1 MYLYCLRLVALSGFL
16 LIHYKN
22 GLILSVHI
30 NIMIIIINLNREKV
44 EMRKLNYFSIALL
57 PLMLAACGG
66 NFGVQ
71 PVAKP
76 TPTAQTPS
84 DSKPSKPEDVPT
96 PPPAGPSVETTP
108 VNRPAVG
115 AAMRLLRRNIATS
128 DKDGNDFPNSKQ
140 AEEKLSFKEED
151 ILFLY
156 GSKKDQRQQLEDKI
170 HQLNPN
176 VQIRTSKNENKKY
189 GYKFVDAGY
198 VYTKDGKDEIE
209 WTSNYKQSTNRF
221 GYDGFVYYSGEHPS
235 QSLPSAGTV
244 KYSGNWQYMTDA
256 IRHRT
261 GKAGDPSED
270 LGYIVY
276 YGQNVGAT
284 SYAATADDREGKH
297 PAEYTVNFDQK
308 TLNGKLIKN
317 QYVQKRDD
325 PKKPLTIY
333 DITAKLDGNRFTGSA
348 KVNTEVKTNHADK
361 EYLFFHTDADQRLEG
376 GFFGDNGEELAGRF
390 ISNDN
395 SVFGVFAGKQKTDAS
410 GTNPA
415 MPSEKH
421 TKILD
426 SLKIS
431 VDEASD
437 NNARTFAISPMPDLG
452 HPDKLL
458 VEGREIPL
466 VNQEQTID
474 LADGRKMTVRA
485 CCDFL
490 TYVKLGRIKT
500 DRPASK
506 PKAEDKR
513 EDEESAG
520 VGNDEEGEDE
530 IGDEEG
536 GAGDEAVGDEGSEED
551 EAAENEGGEEDE
563 AEEPEEESPAEGGG
577 GGSDGISP
585 APEAPKGRDIDLF
598 LKGIRTAEADI
609 PKTGTAH
616 YTGTWEARI
625 GKPIQWDNQAD
636 KAAKAEFTVDFGGK
650 SISGTLTEK
659 NGVQP
664 AFYIEN
670 GKIEGNGFHATA
682 HTRESGIDLSG
693 QGSTKPQIFKADNL
707 LVTGGF
713 YGPQAEELGGTIFNK
728 DGKSLDI
735 TEDTENE
742 AEAGVGEQLEPEV
755 KHQFGVV
762 FGAKKD
768 DKEVE
773 K

>member
-1 MYLYCLRLVALSGFL
+1 MC
-16 LIHYKN
+16 
-22 GLILSVHI
+22 
-30 NIMIIIINLNREKV
+30 
-44 EMRKLNYFSIALL
+44 KLNYFSIALL

-96 PPPAGPSVETTP
+96 PPPAKPSIEITP
-108 VNRPAVG
+108 VNQPAVG
-115 AAMRLLRRNIATS
+115 AAMRLLRRNTAFHRE
-128 DKDGNDFPNSKQ
+128 DGTEIPDSKQ
-140 AEEKLSFKEED
+140 AEEKLSFQEGD
-151 ILFLY
+151 VLFLY
-156 GSKKDQRQQLEDKI
+156 GSKENKLQQLKSEI
-170 HQLNPN
+170 HKRNPN
-176 VQIRTSKNENKKY
+176 VRIRTSENENKKY
-189 GYKFVDAGY
+189 DYKFVDAGY
-198 VYTKDGKDEIE
+198 VYVKGKDEIK
-209 WTSNYKQSTNRF
+209 WTLDYKQFSNRL
-221 GYDGFVYYSGEHPS
+221 GYDGFVYYSGERPS
-235 QSLPSAGTV
+235 QSLPGAGTV
-244 KYSGNWQYMTDA
+244 EYSGNWQYMTDA
-256 IRHRT
+256 KRHRT
-261 GKAGDPSED
+261 GQAVSSVD
-270 LGYIVY
+270 LGYTTY
-276 YGQNVGAT
+276 YGNEIGAA
-284 SYAATADDREGKH
+284 SYEARDADSREKH
-297 PAEYTVNFDQK
+297 PAEYTVDFDKK
-308 TLNGKLIKN
+308 TLEGKLIKN
-317 QYVQKRDD
+317 QYVKPNEQ
-325 PKKPLTIY
+325 KKPLTIY
-333 DITAKLDGNRFTGSA
+333 DITATLDGNRFTGSA
-348 KVNTEVKTNHADK
+348 KINTELKTSHADK

-376 GFFGDNGEELAGRF
+376 GFFGDKGEELAGRF

-437 NNARTFAISPMPDLG
+437 KNARQFAISPMPDLG

-466 VNQEQTID
+466 VNQEQTIN

-506 PKAEDKR
+506 PKAEDKG
-513 EDEESAG
+513 EDEEGAG
-520 VGNDEEGEDE
+520 VDNGEESEDE
-530 IGDEEG
+530 IGDEEEG
-536 GAGDEAVGDEGSEED
+536 TEDAAVGDEGSEED

-563 AEEPEEESPAEGGG
+563 GEEPEEESPAEGGG

-636 KAAKAEFTVDFGGK
+636 KTAKAEFNVDFGEK

-659 NGVQP
+659 NGVEP
-664 AFYIEN
+664 AFHIEN
-670 GKIEGNGFHATA
+670 GVIEGNGFHATA
-682 HTRESGIDLSG
+682 RTRESGINLSG
-693 QGSTKPQIFKADNL
+693 NGSTNPQSFKADNL

-728 DGKSLDI
+728 DGKSLGI

-742 AEAGVGEQLEPEV
+742 AEAGVGEQLGPEV
-755 KHQFGVV
+755 KPQFGVV

-768 DKEVE
+768 NKEVE

>member
-1 MYLYCLRLVALSGFL
+1 
-16 LIHYKN
+16 
-22 GLILSVHI
+22 
-30 NIMIIIINLNREKV
+30 MIIIINQIGGKV
-44 EMRKLNYFSIALL
+44 GMCKPNYGGIVLL
-57 PLMLAACGG
+57 PLLLASCIGG

-71 PVAKP
+71 PVVES
-76 TPTAQTPS
+76 TPTAYPVTFK
-84 DSKPSKPEDVPT
+84 SKDVPT
-96 PPPAGPSVETTP
+96 SPPAGPSVETTP

-140 AEEKLSFKEED
+140 AEEKLSFKED
-151 ILFLY
+151 DVLFLY
-156 GSKKDQRQQLEDKI
+156 GSKGNELQQLKSEI
-170 HQLNPN
+170 HKRNPEAS
-176 VQIRTSKNENKKY
+176 ITTSEKENKKY

-198 VYTKDGKDEIE
+198 VYTKNGKDEIE
-209 WTSNYKQSTNRF
+209 WTSNHKQFSNRF

-270 LGYIVY
+270 LGYITY

-284 SYAATADDREGKH
+284 SYAATADDREKH
-297 PAEYTVNFDQK
+297 PAEYTVDFDKK
-308 TLNGKLIKN
+308 TLTGQLIKN
-317 QYVQKRDD
+317 QYVQNKNNPNE

-333 DITAKLDGNRFTGSA
+333 NITADLNGNRFTGSA
-348 KVNTEVKTNHADK
+348 KVNTEVKTSHADK
-361 EYLFFHTDADQRLEG
+361 EHLFFHTDADRRLEG

-395 SVFGVFAGKQKTDAS
+395 SVFGVFAGKKTETANAADTKPALPS
-410 GTNPA
+410 G
-415 MPSEKH
+415 KH

-431 VDEASD
+431 VDEATD
-437 NNARTFAISPMPDLG
+437 KNARPFAISSMPDFG

-466 VNQEQTID
+466 VNKEQIIK
-474 LADGRKMTVRA
+474 LADGRKMTVSA

-500 DRPASK
+500 ERPAVK
-506 PKAEDKR
+506 PKAQDEEDSDIDNGEESEDEISEDDNGEDEVTEEEEAEETEEETD
-513 EDEESAG
+513 EDEE
-520 VGNDEEGEDE
+520 
-530 IGDEEG
+530 
-536 GAGDEAVGDEGSEED
+536 
-551 EAAENEGGEEDE
+551 
-563 AEEPEEESPAEGGG
+563 EEPEETEETEEKSPTEGN
-577 GGSDGISP
+577 GGSGSILP
-585 APEAPKGRDIDLF
+585 ALEAPKGRDIDLF

-609 PKTGTAH
+609 PRTGKAH

-636 KAAKAEFTVDFGGK
+636 KAAAKAEFTVDFGGK
-650 SISGTLTEK
+650 SISGKLTEK
-659 NGVQP
+659 NGVEP
-664 AFYIEN
+664 AFHIEN
-670 GKIEGNGFHATA
+670 GKIEGNGFYATA
-682 HTRESGIDLSG
+682 RTRDNGINLSG
-693 QGSTKPQIFKADNL
+693 NGSTNPQSFKADNL
-707 LVTGGF
+707 LVMGGF

-735 TEDTENE
+735 TEDIANEVE
-742 AEAGVGEQLEPEV
+742 AETEADAGEQLEPEV
-755 KHQFGVV
+755 KPQFGVV

-768 DKEVE
+768 MQEVE

>member
-1 MYLYCLRLVALSGFL
+1 
-16 LIHYKN
+16 
-22 GLILSVHI
+22 
-30 NIMIIIINLNREKV
+30 
-44 EMRKLNYFSIALL
+44 MRKLNYFSIALL

-76 TPTAQTPS
+76 TLTAQTPS

-96 PPPAGPSVETTP
+96 PPPAKPSIETTP
-108 VNRPAVG
+108 VNQPAVG
-115 AAMRLLRRNIATS
+115 AAMRLLRRNTAFHRE
-128 DKDGNDFPNSKQ
+128 DGTAIPDSKQ

-156 GSKKDQRQQLEDKI
+156 GSKKDQRQQLKDKI
-170 HQLNPN
+170 RQPN
-176 VQIRTSKNENKKY
+176 STASITTSEKKNERY
-189 GYKFVDAGY
+189 SYKFVDAGY
-198 VYTKDGKDEIE
+198 VYVKGEDEIK
-209 WTSNYKQSTNRF
+209 WTSDHKQFSNRL

-270 LGYIVY
+270 LGYLTY

-284 SYAATADDREGKH
+284 SYAATADDREKH
-297 PAEYTVNFDQK
+297 PAEYTVDFDKK
-308 TLNGKLIKN
+308 TLTGQLIKN
-317 QYVQKRDD
+317 QYVQNKNNPNE

-333 DITAKLDGNRFTGSA
+333 NITAKLDGNRFTGSA
-348 KVNTEVKTNHADK
+348 KVNTELKTSHADK
-361 EYLFFHTDADQRLEG
+361 EHLFFHTDADQRLEG

-395 SVFGVFAGKQKTDAS
+395 SVFGVFAGKKTDAS

-431 VDEASD
+431 VDEATD
-437 NNARTFAISPMPDLG
+437 KNARKFAISPMPDLG

-466 VNQEQTID
+466 VNQEQTIN
-474 LADGRKMTVRA
+474 LADGRKMIVSA

-513 EDEESAG
+513 EDEEDTG
-520 VGNDEEGEDE
+520 VGNGEEGTEDEAAEGSEGGEDE
-530 IGDEEG
+530 IGDEGG
-536 GAGDEAVGDEGSEED
+536 GAED
-551 EAAENEGGEEDE
+551 EAAENEGSEEEGGEE

-598 LKGIRTAEADI
+598 LKGIRTAETNI
-609 PKTGTAH
+609 PQTGKAR

-625 GKPIQWDNQAD
+625 SKPIQWDNHAD
-636 KAAKAEFTVDFGGK
+636 KKAAKAEFDVDFGEK

-659 NGVQP
+659 NGVEA
-664 AFYIEN
+664 AFYIEK
-670 GKIEGNGFHATA
+670 GVIEGNGFHATA
-682 HTRESGIDLSG
+682 RTRDNGINLSG
-693 QGSTKPQIFKADNL
+693 TGSTNPKTFQANDL
-707 LVTGGF
+707 RVEGGF

-742 AEAGVGEQLEPEV
+742 AEAEAGVGEQLKPEV
-755 KHQFGVV
+755 KPQFGVV

>member
-1 MYLYCLRLVALSGFL
+1 MC
-16 LIHYKN
+16 KP
-22 GLILSVHI
+22 
-30 NIMIIIINLNREKV
+30 
-44 EMRKLNYFSIALL
+44 NYGGIVLL
-57 PLMLAACGG
+57 PLLLASCIGG

-71 PVAKP
+71 PVVES
-76 TPTAQTPS
+76 TPTAYPATFK
-84 DSKPSKPEDVPT
+84 SKDVPT
-96 PPPAGPSVETTP
+96 SPPAGPSVETTP
-108 VNRPAVG
+108 VNQPAVG
-115 AAMRLLRRNIATS
+115 AAMRLPRRNIAAF
-128 DKDGNDFPNSKQ
+128 DKNGNEIPNSKQ
-140 AEEKLSFKEED
+140 AEEYLPLKEED
-151 ILFLY
+151 ILFLD
-156 GSKKDQRQQLEDKI
+156 GTPKEQADKLKKEINGRY
-170 HQLNPN
+170 PN
-176 VQIRTSKNENKKY
+176 VKIYTSDLKDAVYKY
-189 GYKFVDAGY
+189 KYVRAGY
-198 VYTKDGKDEIE
+198 VYTRFGTDEIE
-209 WTSNYKQSTNRF
+209 QNSGGKQVTHRL
-221 GYDGFVYYSGEHPS
+221 GYDGFVYYSGERPS

-244 KYSGNWQYMTDA
+244 EYSGNWQYMTDVK
-256 IRHRT
+256 RHRA
-261 GKAGDPSED
+261 GKAVGIDN
-270 LGYIVY
+270 LGYITF
-276 YGQNVGAT
+276 YGNDVGAT
-284 SYAATADDREGKH
+284 SYAAKDVDEREKH
-297 PAEYTVNFDQK
+297 PAEYTVDFDNK

-317 QYVQKRDD
+317 QYVQNKSNPNE

-333 DITAKLDGNRFTGSA
+333 NITATLDGNRFTGSA
-348 KVNTEVKTNHADK
+348 KVNTELKTSHADK
-361 EYLFFHTDADQRLEG
+361 EYLFFHTDADERLEG
-376 GFFGDNGEELAGRF
+376 GFFGDKGEELAGRF

-431 VDEASD
+431 VDEATD
-437 NNARTFAISPMPDLG
+437 NNARQFAISPMPDLG

-466 VNQEQTID
+466 VNQEQIIN

-490 TYVKLGRIKT
+490 TYVKFGRIKT

-520 VGNDEEGEDE
+520 VDNGEEGTEDEAAEGSEGGEDE

-536 GAGDEAVGDEGSEED
+536 TED
-551 EAAENEGGEEDE
+551 EAAENEGSEEDEGEE
-563 AEEPEEESPAEGGG
+563 AEEPEEESPEEGN
-577 GGSDGISP
+577 GGSDGIPP
-585 APEAPKGRDIDLF
+585 ASEASKGRDIDLF
-598 LKGIRTAEADI
+598 LKGIRTAETNI
-609 PKTGTAH
+609 PQTGKAH

-625 GKPIQWDNQAD
+625 GKPIQWDNHAD
-636 KAAKAEFTVDFGGK
+636 KAAKAEFNVDFGGK

-659 NGVQP
+659 NGVEA
-664 AFYIEN
+664 AFYIEK
-670 GKIEGNGFHATA
+670 GVIDGNGFHATA
-682 HTRESGIDLSG
+682 RTRENGINLSG
-693 QGSTKPQIFKADNL
+693 NGSTNPKTFQASDL
-707 LVTGGF
+707 RVEGGF

-742 AEAGVGEQLEPEV
+742 AEAEAEAGVGEQLEPEV
-755 KHQFGVV
+755 KPQFGVV

-768 DKEVE
+768 NKEVE

>member
-1 MYLYCLRLVALSGFL
+1 MLSA
-16 LIHYKN
+16 
-22 GLILSVHI
+22 HI
-30 NIMIIIINLNREKV
+30 NIMIIIINQIWEIV
-44 EMRKLNYFSIALL
+44 GMCKLNYYGMALL

-96 PPPAGPSVETTP
+96 PPPAKPSIETTP

-115 AAMRLLRRNIATS
+115 AAMRLLRRNIAFYN
-128 DKDGNDFPNSKQ
+128 KDGTEIPDSKQ
-140 AEEKLSFKEED
+140 AEEKLSFKEGD
-151 ILFLY
+151 VLFLY
-156 GSKKDQRQQLEDKI
+156 GSKENKLQQLKSEI
-170 HQLNPN
+170 HKRNPN
-176 VQIRTSKNENKKY
+176 VQIRTSEKENEKY

-198 VYTKDGKDEIE
+198 VYTKNGKDEIE
-209 WTSNYKQSTNRF
+209 KTSDAKQFSNRL

-244 KYSGNWQYMTDA
+244 QYSGNWQYMTDA

-270 LGYIVY
+270 LGYRTY

-284 SYAATADDREGKH
+284 SYAATADDRERH
-297 PAEYTVNFDQK
+297 PAKYTVDFDKK
-308 TLNGKLIKN
+308 TLTGQLIKN
-317 QYVQKRDD
+317 QYVQNKNNPDE

-333 DITAKLDGNRFTGSA
+333 NITADLNGNRFTGSA
-348 KVNTEVKTNHADK
+348 KVNTELKTSHADK
-361 EYLFFHTDADQRLEG
+361 EHLFFHTDADQRLEG
-376 GFFGDNGEELAGRF
+376 GFFGDKGEELAGRF

-437 NNARTFAISPMPDLG
+437 KNARQFAISPMPDLG

-466 VNQEQTID
+466 VNQEQTIN
-474 LADGRKMTVRA
+474 LADGRKMTVSA

-506 PKAEDKR
+506 PKAEDKG
-513 EDEESAG
+513 EDEEGAG
-520 VGNDEEGEDE
+520 VDNGEEGTEDEAAEGSEGGEDE
-530 IGDEEG
+530 IGDEG
-536 GAGDEAVGDEGSEED
+536 GSAED
-551 EAAENEGGEEDE
+551 EAAENEGSEEDE
-563 AEEPEEESPAEGGG
+563 GEEAEDPEEESPEEG
-577 GGSDGISP
+577 GGSDGILP

-598 LKGIRTAEADI
+598 LKGIRTAETNI
-609 PKTGTAH
+609 PQTGKAH

-625 GKPIQWDNQAD
+625 SKPIQWDNHAD

-664 AFYIEN
+664 AFHIEN

-682 HTRESGIDLSG
+682 RTRDNGINLSG
-693 QGSTKPQIFKADNL
+693 NDSTNPKTFQASDL
-707 LVTGGF
+707 RVEGGF
-713 YGPQAEELGGTIFNK
+713 YGPQAEELGGTIFNN

-735 TEDTENE
+735 TEDIENE
-742 AEAGVGEQLEPEV
+742 VEIEADVGEQLKPEA
-755 KHQFGVV
+755 KPQFGVV

-768 DKEVE
+768 MQEVE

>member
-1 MYLYCLRLVALSGFL
+1 M
-16 LIHYKN
+16 
-22 GLILSVHI
+22 
-30 NIMIIIINLNREKV
+30 
-44 EMRKLNYFSIALL
+44 
-57 PLMLAACGG
+57 
-66 NFGVQ
+66 
-71 PVAKP
+71 
-76 TPTAQTPS
+76 
-84 DSKPSKPEDVPT
+84 
-96 PPPAGPSVETTP
+96 
-108 VNRPAVG
+108 
-115 AAMRLLRRNIATS
+115 
-128 DKDGNDFPNSKQ
+128 
-140 AEEKLSFKEED
+140 
-151 ILFLY
+151 
-156 GSKKDQRQQLEDKI
+156 
-170 HQLNPN
+170 
-176 VQIRTSKNENKKY
+176 
-189 GYKFVDAGY
+189 
-198 VYTKDGKDEIE
+198 
-209 WTSNYKQSTNRF
+209 
-221 GYDGFVYYSGEHPS
+221 
-235 QSLPSAGTV
+235 

-395 SVFGVFAGKQKTDAS
+395 SVFGVFAGKQKTEAANAAD
-410 GTNPA
+410 TKPA
-415 MPSEKH
+415 LPSEKH

-431 VDEASD
+431 VDEAAD
-437 NNARTFAISPMPDLG
+437 KNARPFAVSPMPDFG

-458 VEGREIPL
+458 VEGREISL
-466 VNQEQTID
+466 VKDTQTID
-474 LADGRKMTVRA
+474 LADGRKMTVSA

-500 DRPASK
+500 DRPAAK
-506 PKAEDKR
+506 PKAQDEE
-513 EDEESAG
+513 EDEEDTG
-520 VGNDEEGEDE
+520 VDNGEEGEDE

-536 GAGDEAVGDEGSEED
+536 TEDEAVEDEGSEED
-551 EAAENEGGEEDE
+551 EAVEGEDE
-563 AEEPEEESPAEGGG
+563 AEEPEEESPTEEGGS
-577 GGSDGISP
+577 GSDGILP
-585 APEAPKGRDIDLF
+585 APEAPKGRNIDLF
-598 LKGIRTAEADI
+598 LKGIRTAETDI
-609 PKTGTAH
+609 PKTGEAH

-636 KAAKAEFTVDFGGK
+636 KEAAKAVFTVDFGKK
-650 SISGTLTEK
+650 SISGTLTEE
-659 NGVQP
+659 NGVEP
-664 AFYIEN
+664 AFHIEN
-670 GKIEGNGFHATA
+670 GKIEGNGFYATA
-682 HTRESGIDLSG
+682 RTRENGINLSG
-693 QGSTKPQIFKADNL
+693 NGSTDPKTFQASNL
-707 LVTGGF
+707 RVEGGF
-713 YGPQAEELGGTIFNK
+713 YGPQAEELGGIIFNN
-728 DGKSLDI
+728 DGKSLGI
-735 TEDTENE
+735 TEGTENKVDVE
-742 AEAGVGEQLEPEV
+742 AEVDAEVDVGKQLESEV

-768 DKEVE
+768 MQEVE